1 MKFPMDIVG
10 THVLSMHGSPSCL
23 PQFFLYFLKLWKEL
37 LTKETKK
44 KPNPHTKII
53 PTIKAKNLLMYVG
66 FKNQNNPPK
75 STMFENHNEFINKW
89 ATKRQYFNL
98 GHGVHGN
105 CILLTFIAKFQ
116 FTSFLEIVHKLMIIF
131 AFITYFNYFI
141 SSIYMTI
148 YDYYESSKSWCLEM

>member
-10 THVLSMHGSPSCL
+10 THVLSMQGSPSCL

-66 FKNQNNPPK
+66 FKN
-75 STMFENHNEFINKW
+75 
-89 ATKRQYFNL
+89 
-98 GHGVHGN
+98 
-105 CILLTFIAKFQ
+105 
-116 FTSFLEIVHKLMIIF
+116 
-131 AFITYFNYFI
+131 
-141 SSIYMTI
+141 
-148 YDYYESSKSWCLEM
+148 